1 MRRNGRL
8 GRILT
13 NAVCC
18 TGAEPCSEWKGPR
31 GRPPRPW
38 APRNMVLALQLLE
51 LSLQILAEEPAVA
64 VSQ

>member
-18 TGAEPCSEWKGPR
+18 TGAEPCSEWKGHW

-38 APRNMVLALQLLE
+38 APRNRVLALPNYWSFLYRFLQMSLL
-51 LSLQILAEEPAVA
+51 
-64 VSQ
+64 